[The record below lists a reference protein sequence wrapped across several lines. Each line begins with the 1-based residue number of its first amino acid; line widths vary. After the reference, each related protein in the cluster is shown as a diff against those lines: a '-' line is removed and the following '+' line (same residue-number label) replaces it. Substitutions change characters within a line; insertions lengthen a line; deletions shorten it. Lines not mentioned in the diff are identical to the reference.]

1 MIMAKEKDMLV
12 PREQYLKAGAHIG
25 MTFKTADMQRFI
37 YKIRPNGLAVL
48 NIGILDKHIHAAVK
62 MLARSKKILAVS
74 RKENGRKPVKA
85 FAKAVGGKCIAG
97 RFMPGSLTNPN
108 FKDFFEPEII
118 VITDP
123 AIDKQ
128 ALKEAVKIRIPI
140 IALCDTF
147 NQTSFVDLVIPC
159 NNKGKKSLGLIYYI
173 LAKYT
178 LKERGQ
184 DVDAAKLK
192 LEDFET
198 E

>member
-1 MIMAKEKDMLV
+1 MTKEKDMMM

-25 MTFKTADMQRFI
+25 MTFKTADMRRFI

-48 NIGILDKHIHAAVK
+48 NIGLLDKHVHAAAN

-74 RKENGRKPVKA
+74 RKENGKKPVEA
-85 FAKAVGGKCIAG
+85 FVKAVGGRAIIG

-108 FKDFFEPEII
+108 FKNFFEPDIII
-118 VITDP
+118 VTDP
-123 AIDKQ
+123 AVDKQ
-128 ALKEAVKIRIPI
+128 AMREAVKIRIPI
-140 IALCDTF
+140 VALCDTF
-147 NQTSFVDLVIPC
+147 NQTSFIDLVIPC

-173 LAKYT
+173 LAKQV

-198 E
+198 I